1 MATCFLVGP
10 CVQCQRMFDDERRVS
25 AILLLLAMIGTLVV
39 SFLSEN
45 VISANVRSPLILL
58 LILTQF
64 LSFLWYSLSYIPFA
78 RTCVK
83 SYCANL
89 CPELPV

>member
-1 MATCFLVGP
+1 
-10 CVQCQRMFDDERRVS
+10 MFDDERRVS
-25 AILLLLAMIGTLVV
+25 AILLFAAMVGTMVV
-39 SFLSEN
+39 SLLSEN
-45 VISANVRSPLILL
+45 VIASNVRGPLIIL

-78 RTCVK
+78 RRCVT
-83 SYCANL
+83 SYCASI